1 MKISVNVPGDLT
13 SVSNGRTKCK
23 NETGKT
29 YNWYVSNPINNY
41 GVNINIGDYVSF
53 SEKIQRRKGTL
64 DCTYVLR
71 DNLAKAKKHFQDVP
85 RMLKAF
91 EHWFGPYP
99 FYEDS
104 YKLVEAPC

>member
-1 MKISVNVPGDLT
+1 MYPTVVRSVKLKDGT
-13 SVSNGRTKCK
+13 
-23 NETGKT
+23 KT

-64 DCTYVLR
+64 DCTYYVLR
-71 DNLAKAKKHFQDVP
+71 DNLAKANDVP

-104 YKLVEAPC
+104 YKLVEAPYLGMEHQSSYVRK